1 MNVSS
6 NIDLCD
12 TAIIVL
18 TDVDCGSLTDPANG
32 RVDHTAGT
40 TRGQAAIYSFNT
52 GYSCVSSRSTPTC
65 QGIYVINLASFSG
78 LPIRSNF

>member
-12 TAIIVL
+12 TVIIVL

-40 TRGQAAIYSFNT
+40 TLGQAAMHLQF
-52 GYSCVSSRSTPTC
+52 
-65 QGIYVINLASFSG
+65 
-78 LPIRSNF
+78 